1 MSRRK
6 KLEFYHPLKV
16 IRDHGNPTQ
25 ISIAEKLGCS
35 NINVQSMIHNSPS
48 LTTVKRLADVLDAEV
63 VEFFTPLPL
72 QDLIERGVVAPKS
85 GKPE

>member
-1 MSRRK
+1 MNRRK
-6 KLEFYHPLKV
+6 KLDFYHPLKV

-25 ISIAEKLGCS
+25 TSIADKLGCT

-48 LTTVKRLADVLDAEV
+48 LSTVKRLADVLGADM

-72 QDLIERGVVAPKS
+72 QDLVERGVVAPKE
-85 GKPE
+85 PNL